1 MAELEQSLRA
11 DFRAIAKFIPENA
24 KILDIGC
31 GEGELLEFL
40 VHHKHVD
47 GRGMELSSNNVSK
60 CVQRG
65 LMCIQGD
72 ADEDLKYYPDNC
84 FDYIISTNTI
94 KATKNPK
101 TVLSEML
108 RISRYV
114 VVSVPNFG
122 YWLNRWYL
130 FRNGRMPVTE
140 ALSYQWYETP
150 NIHFCT
156 MKDFVVLCKEL
167 DCVVERQIFIS
178 STGSALLFP
187 NWFAE
192 QGVFLLHKR

>member
-1 MAELEQSLRA
+1 MPTLRPDLTVISALIPTQS
-11 DFRAIAKFIPENA
+11 KV
-24 KILDIGC
+24 LDIGC
-31 GEGELLEFL
+31 GEGDLLDIL
-40 VHHKHVD
+40 LHQKNID
-47 GRGMELSSNNVSK
+47 GRGIELSSFNVSK

-72 ADEDLKYYPDNC
+72 ADKDLAHYPDNC
-84 FDYIISTNTI
+84 FDYVVSSHTLQ
-94 KATKNPK
+94 ATQNPK

-122 YWLNRWYL
+122 YWMNRWYL
-130 FRNGRMPVTE
+130 FTKGRMPVTE

-156 MKDFVVLCKEL
+156 MRDFVVLCKEL
-167 DCVVERQIFIS
+167 GCVVEQKKFLSPNGLPTR
-178 STGSALLFP
+178 LCP

-192 QGVFLLHKR
+192 QGVFLLRRK